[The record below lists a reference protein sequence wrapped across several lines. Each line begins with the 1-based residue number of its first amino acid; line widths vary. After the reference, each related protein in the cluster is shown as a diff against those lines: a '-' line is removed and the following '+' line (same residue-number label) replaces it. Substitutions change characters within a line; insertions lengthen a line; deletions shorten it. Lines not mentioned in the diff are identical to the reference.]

1 MIWRVRMAESIIE
14 VKVTE
19 LDIVKELIYICTEFY
34 LDMPEEM
41 RIRYDEWEDKLKES
55 KND

>member
-1 MIWRVRMAESIIE
+1 MAKSILE

-19 LDIVKELIYICTEFY
+19 LELVKELIYICVEFY
-34 LDMPEEM
+34 IEMPEEM
-41 RIRYDEWEDKLKES
+41 RIRYDEWQDKLKES